1 MWYGSPKK
9 LNLNRIERNTSLR
22 TNWRDRRMGKTLP
35 KFRTQASLVSTL
47 YIPAGWKF
55 ILLSRPTHATT
66 QLNVYAYNS
75 LHFLN
80 FTIPYHAHTL
90 KYDAQTSAFHF
101 NHTGFSYCYRTY
113 LAQLVE
119 LVTRLNKPF
128 FVKIRFKGKG
138 YYMYKNLRNT
148 IAPQFGYA
156 HRVYVYAQATSVKF
170 LSKTKIILFGLSK
183 TDILLASYQLKRVKP
198 VNIFTGRGV
207 RFARQIL
214 YRKTGKVSSY
224 R

>member
-1 MWYGSPKK
+1 
-9 LNLNRIERNTSLR
+9 
-22 TNWRDRRMGKTLP
+22 MGKTLP
-35 KFRTQASLVSTL
+35 KVRTQASLVSTL

-55 ILLSRPTHATT
+55 ILLSRPLYTSS
-66 QLNVYAYNS
+66 QLNVYAYTN

-80 FTIPYHAHTL
+80 FTIPYHARTL
-90 KYDAQTSAFHF
+90 KYDFQTSAFHF
-101 NHTGFSYCYRTY
+101 NHTGFSYCYRAY
-113 LAQLVE
+113 LSQLVE
-119 LVTRLNKPF
+119 LVSRLNKPF
-128 FVKIRFKGKG
+128 FIKIRFKGKG

-183 TDILLASYQLKRVKP
+183 TDTLLASYQLKRVKP